1 MIQVHEI
8 NSQPFI
14 AERVG
19 KRDVMHTLRD
29 YCAAH
34 QRQADQAETEAEELA
49 VELTQARRAI
59 EQAVVTNQ
67 PTAPLRTAAD
77 DLQRRID
84 QANRASATHRQAINE
99 AKHVHDTHHAHK
111 VAQAEAQRLKQLTA
125 HLTPKAPKAR
135 P

>member
-8 NSQPFI
+8 NGQPFI

-34 QRQADQAETEAEELA
+34 QVQANQAESEAEELA

-59 EQAVVTNQ
+59 ELATITNR
-67 PTAPLRTAAD
+67 PTAPLRSAAD
-77 DLQRRID
+77 DLQHRIE
-84 QANRASATHRQAINE
+84 QAKRIAATHRQAIKE
-99 AKHVHDTHHAHK
+99 AKHLHDTHRAEK
-111 VAQAEAQRLKQLTA
+111 AAQAEAQRLKQLTA
-125 HLTPKAPKAR
+125 HLTTAKGANHA
-135 P
+135 